1 MQHPTSGMK
10 ISIGRA
16 EQRDLK
22 EHYEDV
28 AAATLGAIFRWKWL
42 IFRLVVLALVVAGLL
57 AYHLPRTYLAEA
69 IVHSELTVPA
79 NLRTTAK
86 TLATLEG
93 ATLVASEAEFIRSRA
108 MARRVA
114 SRLNMDE
121 DKKYKTIGIISSIK
135 SIVQT
140 ETYLVKP
147 LEKAVDHL
155 IRNLSV
161 KSDRK
166 SYNINIAISW
176 DDPLRA
182 AEIANTFVTEY
193 IKAKR
198 LQRLN
203 KTVEAARSNFERT
216 SSRYGP
222 KHPAMVRAD
231 RDLKIAKAA
240 SRTDMNYGAVGS
252 VAPSK
257 GEGVTLAEPRFSP
270 TGPNLMF
277 LVALATA
284 LAVTIGT
291 TLAIWLERR
300 NTGFRSPNDAHSYTG
315 LKCIGVLPKIDKEA
329 GKNFST
335 EAREAL
341 RSIGIEARLSCSG
354 GPKVVMITSTTSHE
368 LTEDIATGLVSALSG
383 EDNHTLI
390 IARKSQFKDSESWG
404 KISKIWRGSGKKM
417 PTRLDVLLADRSKM
431 LAYFNA
437 EKTSP
442 LVQIELTE
450 AFGCGAFDTAL
461 DAWDNFLST
470 AREHFDHVVVVTPP
484 VFVYANAMLIARSAD
499 LIIYVAKWRG
509 TPRRMVQAGVHRL
522 SISEGNELRIA
533 LTDVDYRRLT

>member
-1 MQHPTSGMK
+1 MK

-57 AYHLPRTYLAEA
+57 AYLLPRTYLAEA
-69 IVHSELTVPA
+69 IVHSDVHSELTVPA
-79 NLRTTAK
+79 NLQTTAK

-140 ETYLVKP
+140 ETYLEKP

-161 KSDRK
+161 KSDKK

-257 GEGVTLAEPRFSP
+257 SEGVTLAEPRFSP
-270 TGPNLMF
+270 TKPNILV
-277 LVALATA
+277 LVALAMMS
-284 LAVTIGT
+284 AVSSGVG
-291 TLAIWLERR
+291 LAIWLERR
-300 NTGFRSPNDAHSYTG
+300 NTGFRSVDDAQSYTG
-315 LKCIGVLPKIDKEA
+315 LTCIGELPKMHETASSEID
-329 GKNFST
+329 
-335 EAREAL
+335 EAL
-341 RSIGIEARLSCSG
+341 RFIGIETRLIG
-354 GPKVVMITSTTSHE
+354 AGAPKVVMITSSNPGE
-368 LTEDIATGLVSALSG
+368 LTAVITRGLVSALSSA
-383 EDNHTLI
+383 EKRMLI
-390 IARKSQFKDSESWG
+390 IAPRSQFGEAGRRSGSKQQPERACLDELLTDSAKLRAFFDAPRTTPTVVELEPRRAS
-404 KISKIWRGSGKKM
+404 
-417 PTRLDVLLADRSKM
+417 TRLGINTFIKSWHD
-431 LAYFNA
+431 
-437 EKTSP
+437 
-442 LVQIELTE
+442 
-450 AFGCGAFDTAL
+450 
-461 DAWDNFLST
+461 FLST
-470 AREHFDHVVVVTPP
+470 AREEFDIVVIVTPP
-484 VFVYANAMLIARSAD
+484 VFNFPEALVIARQVD
-499 LIIYVAKWRG
+499 LTLYVVKCRS
-509 TPRRMVQAGVHRL
+509 TPRRIVQSGLLQLNRAEKNDVRL
-522 SISEGNELRIA
+522 VFTE
-533 LTDVDYRRLT
+533 VDKGSSSRK